1 MASLTHYDGN
11 SGTLVDTNVWID
23 CMNASS
29 PWHNW
34 ALDQVQT
41 CFDAGVLHVNVVVY
55 TELLVPEP
63 DVAMLDAMLDIYE
76 VQRSHLPWTC
86 AALAAKAYSSYRLRG
101 GAKTKPM
108 PDFYIGAHAAVANL
122 TLLTRDAGTYASYFP
137 RLKRVSAVN

>member
-1 MASLTHYDGN
+1 MVHYDGS

-23 CMNASS
+23 CMDGDS

-41 CFDAGVLHVNVVVY
+41 CCEAGLLHVNVVVY

-63 DVAMLDAMLDIYE
+63 DIGLLDAMLDIYE
-76 VQRSHLPWTC
+76 VQRSNLPWSC
-86 AALAAKAYSSYRLRG
+86 AALAAKAFSSYRLRG
-101 GAKTKPM
+101 GVKSKPL

-122 TLLTRDAGTYASYFP
+122 TLLTRDAGAYQTYFP
-137 RLKRVSAVN
+137 RLKRVSVGG